1 MARFFACL
9 SIVILG
15 VLPSVLVYA
24 GEPLKPPRCVERV
37 CLDRIERYKNQIK
50 VTRESDSGPI
60 VFLENDEGF
69 VSAGIDEMEGSNW
82 VQVSFCASP
91 GVIKTIHRTTT
102 SDKGADY
109 DMLLELFEKRYGKG
123 ANLNTGGTIYEIKHS
138 WKWVNPPT
146 ELSLMKIRGSK
157 YLSIELHDLSL
168 EEKDFKCAGREP
180 PLKKI
185 ADANAPALPEGTR
198 GKASPIMAAPSSEMG
213 DNMDPGLTAR
223 EVLYI
228 MCMQDAMQL
237 LTDMIDVQDRLMGKL
252 SPAERDPIR
261 QELRRIR
268 ETSRRIGLDYRG
280 ALAGQLRSE

>member
-50 VTRESDSGPI
+50 ATRESDSGP
-60 VFLENDEGF
+60 VAFLENDEGF
-69 VSAGIDEMEGSNW
+69 VSAEIDEMEGLNW

-109 DMLLELFEKRYGKG
+109 EMVLELFEKRYGKG

-138 WKWVNPPT
+138 WKWADPAT

-180 PLKKI
+180 PKKKI
-185 ADANAPALPEGTR
+185 VEANAPAGQERTR
-198 GKASPIMAAPSSEMG
+198 VNASPIMAAPPSEMG

-228 MCMQDAMQL
+228 MSMQDVMQL
-237 LTDMIDVQDRLMGKL
+237 LTDMIEVQEKLMGKL
-252 SPAERDPIR
+252 GPAEREPIR

-268 ETSRRIGLDYRG
+268 ESTRRIGLDNRG
-280 ALAGQLRSE
+280 ALSGQIRSE